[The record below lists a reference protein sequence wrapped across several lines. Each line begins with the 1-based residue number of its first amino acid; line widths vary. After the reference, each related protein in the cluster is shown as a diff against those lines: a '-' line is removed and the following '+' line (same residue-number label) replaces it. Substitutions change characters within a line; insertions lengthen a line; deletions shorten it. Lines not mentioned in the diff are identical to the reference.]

1 MTNEVIIENSLIT
14 KEADPEFEGAAILY
28 VPVPNEVLSG
38 DYFINVS
45 LYNLATADGIDHSQD
60 VMASYYVG
68 QAAIDK
74 VFGDE
79 TSEFTVFNTQGIL
92 VLHTTNRDEV
102 KNLPQGIYIINGEK
116 FLLTR

>member
-1 MTNEVIIENSLIT
+1 
-14 KEADPEFEGAAILY
+14 
-28 VPVPNEVLSG
+28 
-38 DYFINVS
+38 
-45 LYNLATADGIDHSQD
+45 SQD
-60 VMASYYVG
+60 VFASYFSG
-68 QAAIDK
+68 NAAIDR

-79 TSEFTVFNTQGIL
+79 TKEFAVYNTQGIL